1 MSLERNNTDMSVVD
15 SRPVTSSVLVGS
27 ILAVIVATTVV
38 GNALVIIAILTER
51 SLQRVQYYL
60 ILSLAVADELVG
72 TVVSPLAFHYD
83 MTNRWTLG
91 LLMCD
96 FWIFFDVLSCSASI
110 LNLVVIALDRYWSV
124 SDVAYVQRRNRSRI
138 MAMIA
143 LVWLTAL
150 LISIPPV
157 FGWKDSRFADRVLH
171 QHVCLI
177 SQDLTYQI
185 FSTVAAFYA
194 PLFLLML
201 LYWRIYVV
209 AKKRIQREKKRK
221 STPGFITSS
230 VVTTETETC
239 LLDRSAMALKG
250 EESCTAVPP
259 APPERSYSTV
269 TVLQNCKKAAKKPNQ
284 TRRKTIPEIFFK
296 TTTTTTND
304 NRQKS
309 SPKREAR
316 AARTLAVVT
325 GTFVLCWLPFFVLA
339 LYRPIACPSSD
350 ETDHST
356 SRCSISPLLESVFLW
371 LGYVN
376 SALNPIIY
384 TVFSPDFAKAFKR
397 ILSKVFFVRNF
408 MPNPIRN

>member
-1 MSLERNNTDMSVVD
+1 MSLERNDTDVVVD
-15 SRPVTSSVLVGS
+15 SRPVTTGLVAL

-38 GNALVIIAILTER
+38 GNALVIVAIITER

-72 TVVSPLAFHYD
+72 TVVSPLAFYYD
-83 MTNRWTLG
+83 LTNRWTLG

-96 FWIFFDVLSCSASI
+96 FWIFFDVLCCSASI

-138 MAMIA
+138 LAMIA

-185 FSTVAAFYA
+185 FSTVAAFYG

-230 VVTTETETC
+230 VATTETESC
-239 LLDRSAMALKG
+239 LLDRSVVAALKA
-250 EESCTAVPP
+250 EENSTPLP

-269 TVLQNCKKAAKKPNQ
+269 TVLQNCKAAKKPKQ
-284 TRRKTIPEIFFK
+284 TRRKTIQTIFLK
-296 TTTTTTND
+296 TTTEIK
-304 NRQKS
+304 QKT

-350 ETDHST
+350 HSI

-408 MPNPIRN
+408 MPNPRRN

>member
-1 MSLERNNTDMSVVD
+1 MSLERNNTDVVVD
-15 SRPVTSSVLVGS
+15 DSHRPVTVTTGLVAL

-38 GNALVIIAILTER
+38 GNALVIVAIITER

-83 MTNRWTLG
+83 LTNRWTLG

-96 FWIFFDVLSCSASI
+96 FWIFFDVLCCSASI

-138 MAMIA
+138 LAMIA

-185 FSTVAAFYA
+185 FSTVAAFYG

-201 LYWRIYVV
+201 LYWRIYVTIFL
-209 AKKRIQREKKRK
+209 KT
-221 STPGFITSS
+221 ST
-230 VVTTETETC
+230 
-239 LLDRSAMALKG
+239 
-250 EESCTAVPP
+250 
-259 APPERSYSTV
+259 
-269 TVLQNCKKAAKKPNQ
+269 
-284 TRRKTIPEIFFK
+284 EI
-296 TTTTTTND
+296 
-304 NRQKS
+304 RQKS

-350 ETDHST
+350 HSI
-356 SRCSISPLLESVFLW
+356 SPCSISPLLESVFLW

-397 ILSKVFFVRNF
+397 ILSKLFFIRNF
-408 MPNPIRN
+408 MPNPRRN

>member
-1 MSLERNNTDMSVVD
+1 MSLERNNTDVVVD
-15 SRPVTSSVLVGS
+15 DSHRPVTVTTGLVAL
-27 ILAVIVATTVV
+27 ILSVIVATTVV
-38 GNALVIIAILTER
+38 GNALVIVAIITER

-83 MTNRWTLG
+83 LTNRWTLG

-96 FWIFFDVLSCSASI
+96 FWIFFDVLCCSASI

-138 MAMIA
+138 LAMIA

-185 FSTVAAFYA
+185 FSTVAAFYG

-221 STPGFITSS
+221 STPGFITFQTIFLKTS
-230 VVTTETETC
+230 TE
-239 LLDRSAMALKG
+239 
-250 EESCTAVPP
+250 
-259 APPERSYSTV
+259 
-269 TVLQNCKKAAKKPNQ
+269 
-284 TRRKTIPEIFFK
+284 I
-296 TTTTTTND
+296 
-304 NRQKS
+304 RQKS

-350 ETDHST
+350 HSI
-356 SRCSISPLLESVFLW
+356 SPCSISPLLESVFLW

-397 ILSKVFFVRNF
+397 ILSKLFFIRNF
-408 MPNPIRN
+408 MPNPRRN

>member
-1 MSLERNNTDMSVVD
+1 MSLERNNTDVVVD
-15 SRPVTSSVLVGS
+15 DSHRPVTVTTGLVAL

-38 GNALVIIAILTER
+38 GNALVIVAIITER

-83 MTNRWTLG
+83 LTNRWTLG

-96 FWIFFDVLSCSASI
+96 FWIFFDVLCCSASI

-138 MAMIA
+138 LAMIA

-185 FSTVAAFYA
+185 FSTVAAFYG
-194 PLFLLML
+194 P
-201 LYWRIYVV
+201 
-209 AKKRIQREKKRK
+209 
-221 STPGFITSS
+221 
-230 VVTTETETC
+230 C
-239 LLDRSAMALKG
+239 LLDRSVVAALKA
-250 EESCTAVPP
+250 EENCPALP

-269 TVLQNCKKAAKKPNQ
+269 TVLQNCQKPKQ
-284 TRRKTIPEIFFK
+284 TRRKTIQTIFLKTSTEI
-296 TTTTTTND
+296 
-304 NRQKS
+304 RQKS

-350 ETDHST
+350 HSI
-356 SRCSISPLLESVFLW
+356 SPCSISPLLESVFLW

-397 ILSKVFFVRNF
+397 ILSKLFFIRNF
-408 MPNPIRN
+408 MPNPRRN